1 MPQTILIIEDDAL
14 LAGAIAKK
22 LQLEKFDTL
31 IERDG
36 AVGLQLARQHKPAL
50 VLLDVFLPS
59 MNGYEILEARTQD
72 PDLSK
77 IPFLVLSNSGQPVE
91 VNRLTAL
98 GASGF
103 IVKSDMDP
111 GDVLEQVRAI
121 LAAPLPPVP
130 AAKAA
135 AAAPTAAIVP
145 TPSPKLT
152 PEEMSRALSGKHVL
166 LVEDD
171 VFLSNLLTAKLGSTG
186 CISTQAKSGEEA
198 IEIICRPDTTLDMIL
213 LDLTLPG
220 MSGFDVIPHIRET
233 ERFKTTPIVVL
244 SNLSQETDVARATSL
259 GAKKYLVKAERDPDE
274 IVSEIAAA
282 L

>member
-1 MPQTILIIEDDAL
+1 MPHTILIIEDDAL

-22 LQLEKFDTL
+22 LQLEHFETL

-59 MNGYEILEARTQD
+59 MNGYEILEARTHD

-111 GDVLEQVRAI
+111 DDVLERVRAM
-121 LAAPLPPVP
+121 LASPVP
-130 AAKAA
+130 AIPAA
-135 AAAPTAAIVP
+135 AASTAAAALP
-145 TPSPKLT
+145 TVAPKLT
-152 PEEMSRALSGKHVL
+152 PEEISRTLSGKHVL
-166 LVEDD
+166 FVEDD
-171 VFLSNLLTAKLGSTG
+171 VFLSNLLTTKLGQTG

-198 IEIICRPDTTLDMIL
+198 VEIINRPDTALDMIL

-220 MSGFDVIPHIRET
+220 MSGFDVIPHIRNS
-233 ERFKTTPIVVL
+233 ERFKTAPIVVL
-244 SNLSQETDVARATSL
+244 SNLSQETDIARATSL
-259 GAKKYLVKAERDPDE
+259 GANKYLVKAERDPDE
-274 IVSEIAAA
+274 IVAEIATA

>member
-1 MPQTILIIEDDAL
+1 MPQTILIIEDDVL

-22 LQLEKFDTL
+22 LQLEHFETL

-59 MNGYEILEARTQD
+59 MNGYEILEARMQD
-72 PDLSK
+72 QSLST

-98 GASGF
+98 GASSF

-111 GDVLEQVRAI
+111 NDVLERVRTT
-121 LAAPLPPVP
+121 LASPIPPVP
-130 AAKAA
+130 AAAA
-135 AAAPTAAIVP
+135 TPPPMAVIA
-145 TPSPKLT
+145 PSPKLT
-152 PEEMSRALSGKHVL
+152 PAEMSRALSGKHVL

-198 IEIICRPDTTLDMIL
+198 VEIVGRPDTTLDMIL

-220 MSGFDVIPHIRET
+220 MSGFDVIPHIRGS
-233 ERFKTTPIVVL
+233 ERFKATPIVVL
-244 SNLSQETDVARATSL
+244 SNLSQETDIARATSL

-274 IVSEIAAA
+274 IVSEIATA